1 MARTQHHH
9 HYSRHLC
16 SPRCREQERK
26 RIGDRKRP
34 CNHSVTTQKMI
45 RSKQRKSLGI
55 QTNSKASGGGCEI
68 RTHAPVKAN
77 GFQDRL
83 VMTTSIT
90 LRVFNFIKNRNPS
103 QGKLRENC
111 EKRFSQSASDDAK
124 NPIKSR
130 VFKKLHKQ
138 TKEVFKT
145 ASLWPLRYSCV
156 SILLL
161 FFYGEYRRP
170 NGLTLVNSLFRRFA
184 LYTTRLAYPFRDSCK
199 LTYYNRY
206 RINCQWFFNI

>member
-1 MARTQHHH
+1 
-9 HYSRHLC
+9 
-16 SPRCREQERK
+16 
-26 RIGDRKRP
+26 
-34 CNHSVTTQKMI
+34 MI

-55 QTNSKASGGGCEI
+55 RLNSKASGGGCEI

-111 EKRFSQSASDDAK
+111 EKRFSQSASEDAK
-124 NPIKSR
+124 KPIKSR

-138 TKEVFKT
+138 TKEVFKS
-145 ASLWPLRYSCV
+145 AFVEPSLGSN
-156 SILLL
+156 
-161 FFYGEYRRP
+161 YREE
-170 NGLTLVNSLFRRFA
+170 
-184 LYTTRLAYPFRDSCK
+184 K
-199 LTYYNRY
+199 
-206 RINCQWFFNI
+206 Q

>member
-1 MARTQHHH
+1 M
-9 HYSRHLC
+9 
-16 SPRCREQERK
+16 
-26 RIGDRKRP
+26 
-34 CNHSVTTQKMI
+34 
-45 RSKQRKSLGI
+45 
-55 QTNSKASGGGCEI
+55 NSKASGGGCEI

-145 ASLWPLRYSCV
+145 AAFDRSANSPSA
-156 SILLL
+156 SILQQLLRKCQYFIKKNSRLFLL
-161 FFYGEYRRP
+161 FNY
-170 NGLTLVNSLFRRFA
+170 S
-184 LYTTRLAYPFRDSCK
+184 K
-199 LTYYNRY
+199 
-206 RINCQWFFNI
+206 

>member
-1 MARTQHHH
+1 
-9 HYSRHLC
+9 
-16 SPRCREQERK
+16 
-26 RIGDRKRP
+26 
-34 CNHSVTTQKMI
+34 MI

-55 QTNSKASGGGCEI
+55 RLNSKASGGGCEI

-145 ASLWPLRYSCV
+145 ARQNHLWVRIKVPKIAPTCHGDRCLDKPEKLWYNHA
-156 SILLL
+156 
-161 FFYGEYRRP
+161 P
-170 NGLTLVNSLFRRFA
+170 NING
-184 LYTTRLAYPFRDSCK
+184 YTFPF
-199 LTYYNRY
+199 
-206 RINCQWFFNI
+206 

>member
-1 MARTQHHH
+1 
-9 HYSRHLC
+9 
-16 SPRCREQERK
+16 
-26 RIGDRKRP
+26 
-34 CNHSVTTQKMI
+34 MI

-55 QTNSKASGGGCEI
+55 RLNSKASGGGCEI

-111 EKRFSQSASDDAK
+111 EKRFSQSASDDVK

-138 TKEVFKT
+138 TKEVFKN
-145 ASLWPLRYSCV
+145 ASFKRLNSNPLIVLC
-156 SILLL
+156 SINNFVI
-161 FFYGEYRRP
+161 FFISQ
-170 NGLTLVNSLFRRFA
+170 NDSVFRV
-184 LYTTRLAYPFRDSCK
+184 K
-199 LTYYNRY
+199 N
-206 RINCQWFFNI
+206 NQM

>member
-1 MARTQHHH
+1 
-9 HYSRHLC
+9 
-16 SPRCREQERK
+16 
-26 RIGDRKRP
+26 
-34 CNHSVTTQKMI
+34 MI

-55 QTNSKASGGGCEI
+55 RLNSKASGGGCEI

-111 EKRFSQSASDDAK
+111 EKRFSQSASEDAK
-124 NPIKSR
+124 KPIKSR

-145 ASLWPLRYSCV
+145 ASFTWR
-156 SILLL
+156 
-161 FFYGEYRRP
+161 
-170 NGLTLVNSLFRRFA
+170 
-184 LYTTRLAYPFRDSCK
+184 
-199 LTYYNRY
+199 
-206 RINCQWFFNI
+206 

>member
-1 MARTQHHH
+1 VRRAKTSSVARLFGT
-9 HYSRHLC
+9 L
-16 SPRCREQERK
+16 
-26 RIGDRKRP
+26 
-34 CNHSVTTQKMI
+34 QK
-45 RSKQRKSLGI
+45 SA
-55 QTNSKASGGGCEI
+55 T
-68 RTHAPVKAN
+68 AN
-77 GFQDRL
+77 FQDRL

-145 ASLWPLRYSCV
+145 ASL
-156 SILLL
+156 
-161 FFYGEYRRP
+161 
-170 NGLTLVNSLFRRFA
+170 
-184 LYTTRLAYPFRDSCK
+184 
-199 LTYYNRY
+199 
-206 RINCQWFFNI
+206 